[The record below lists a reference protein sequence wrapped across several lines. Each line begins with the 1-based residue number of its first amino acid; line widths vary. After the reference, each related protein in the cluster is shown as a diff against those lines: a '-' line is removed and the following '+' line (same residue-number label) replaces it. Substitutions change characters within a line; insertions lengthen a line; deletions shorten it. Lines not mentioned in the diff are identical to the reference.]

1 MAFTLTGGG
10 EMVKASMGL
19 AVAFAVLAV
28 LVAASFPVLLH
39 RAETATGDAAMA
51 KRRAVRV
58 ALMTGI
64 WMAATF
70 AAAAS
75 GRLSFATVPPTMG
88 VVIVLSLAIA
98 LRIGL
103 SGAGRTIAAGV
114 PLAVLV
120 GVQGFRFPLELLLH
134 RAYSEGLMPVQMSYS
149 GRNFDIVTGI
159 TAIVLAAALW
169 LAPQRVS
176 PKLVLAWN
184 VLGLGLLLNVLTIA
198 VLSMPTPLRVFMNEP
213 SNAWIAQPPFVWLP
227 AVLVVA
233 ALAGHVVIFRH
244 LKSASRSVAET
255 RGAAVRSPR
264 LRVSA

>member
-1 MAFTLTGGG
+1 
-10 EMVKASMGL
+10 MVKASMGL
-19 AVAFAVLAV
+19 MVAFGALAV
-28 LVAASFPVLLH
+28 LVATAFPVLLH
-39 RAETATGDAAMA
+39 RAETAAGDPAQAN
-51 KRRAVRV
+51 RRAVRV
-58 ALMTGI
+58 ALATAA

-88 VVIVLSLAIA
+88 AAIVLSLALA

-103 SGAGRTIAAGV
+103 SRTGARIAAGV
-114 PLAVLV
+114 PLALLV
-120 GVQGFRFPLELLLH
+120 GMQGFRLPLELLLH
-134 RAYSEGLMPVQMSYS
+134 RAYAEGLMPVQMSYS

-184 VLGLGLLLNVLTIA
+184 VLGLALLANVVAIA
-198 VLSMPTPLRVFMNEP
+198 ILSAPTPLRVFMNEP
-213 SNAWIAQPPFVWLP
+213 STAWITQAPFVWLP

-233 ALAGHVVIFRH
+233 ALAGHVVIFR
-244 LKSASRSVAET
+244 
-255 RGAAVRSPR
+255 R
-264 LRVSA
+264 LRMEVRRHTVAPSGKRGSRPTPAVPA

>member
-1 MAFTLTGGG
+1 M
-10 EMVKASMGL
+10 
-19 AVAFAVLAV
+19 
-28 LVAASFPVLLH
+28 
-39 RAETATGDAAMA
+39 
-51 KRRAVRV
+51 
-58 ALMTGI
+58 
-64 WMAATF
+64 
-70 AAAAS
+70 
-75 GRLSFATVPPTMG
+75 PPTMG
-88 VVIVLSLAIA
+88 IVILLSLAIA

-120 GVQGFRFPLELLLH
+120 GVQGFRFPLELLMH

-176 PKLVLAWN
+176 PKLVMVWN
-184 VLGLGLLLNVLTIA
+184 ALGFALLLNVLTVA
-198 VLSMPTPLRVFMNEP
+198 VLSTPTPLRVFMNEP
-213 SNAWIAQPPFVWLP
+213 SNVWITQAPFVWLP

-233 ALAGHVVIFRH
+233 ALAGHVVVFRH
-244 LKSASRSVAET
+244 LKSASRRGAET
-255 RGAAVRSPR
+255 QRETASLPPR

>member
-1 MAFTLTGGG
+1 
-10 EMVKASMGL
+10 MVKASMGL
-19 AVAFAVLAV
+19 AAAFAALAV
-28 LVAASFPVLLH
+28 LVAASFPVLIH
-39 RAETATGDAAMA
+39 RAETASGDAAA
-51 KRRAVRV
+51 ARRRASRI
-58 ALMTGI
+58 ALMTAI
-64 WMAATF
+64 WMAATL

-88 VVIVLSLAIA
+88 VVIVLSLVIA

-134 RAYSEGLMPVQMSYS
+134 RAYAEGVMPVQMSYS
-149 GRNFDIVTGI
+149 GRNFDIVTGV

-169 LAPQRVS
+169 LAPQHVS

-198 VLSMPTPLRVFMNEP
+198 ILAMPTPLRVFMNEP
-213 SNAWIAQPPFVWLP
+213 SNAWIARPPFVWLP

-233 ALAGHVVIFRH
+233 ALTGHVVIFRH
-244 LKSASRSVAET
+244 LQLEAGRSLALHPVGAQLDRRDQVASVI
-255 RGAAVRSPR
+255 
-264 LRVSA
+264 